1 MELSFVSYADNDES
15 LLEGFRRIYMDAF
28 PDIDEREPY
37 DNIKRRISS
46 SDSRPGTVAC
56 LLTDGRW
63 SADFCRTSMFS
74 VNLRPLTLRS
84 YTLR

>member
-46 SDSRPGTVAC
+46 SDSRPGTVAAC
-56 LLTDGRW
+56 
-63 SADFCRTSMFS
+63 
-74 VNLRPLTLRS
+74 
-84 YTLR
+84 